1 MKIGVYGGSF
11 NPPHLGHVRA
21 AQACKQALGLDRV
34 LVIPASIPPHKQ
46 LTSSSASP
54 EERLALTRLAFE
66 NLPGFEVLDLEI
78 RREGKSYTV
87 DTIRELKAQY
97 EHDELFL
104 MMGTDM
110 FLSFQDW
117 YSPQE
122 IARCAQL
129 VCFSRYDADAENR
142 AALQKQADTLE
153 KLYGQR
159 PLLLTNDCFDISSTE
174 ARRLL
179 VFGIAEPY
187 LPQAVLRRIEAQR
200 LYGAGRDYRGLPF
213 DELKTVSL
221 SLHKKTRAAHAV
233 GVCETARQ
241 MARQFGADEALAARA
256 GILHDVTKALTGAQ
270 QLLLAE
276 KYEVRLTDFERQNR
290 QLLHAKQARRLRERC
305 SANARQFAARL
316 RITRPEKPI

>member
-66 NLPGFEVLDLEI
+66 NLPGFEVLNLEI

-97 EHDELFL
+97 AHDELFL

-129 VCFSRYDADAENR
+129 VCF
-142 AALQKQADTLE
+142 
-153 KLYGQR
+153 
-159 PLLLTNDCFDISSTE
+159 
-174 ARRLL
+174 
-179 VFGIAEPY
+179 
-187 LPQAVLRRIEAQR
+187 
-200 LYGAGRDYRGLPF
+200 
-213 DELKTVSL
+213 
-221 SLHKKTRAAHAV
+221 
-233 GVCETARQ
+233 
-241 MARQFGADEALAARA
+241 
-256 GILHDVTKALTGAQ
+256 
-270 QLLLAE
+270 
-276 KYEVRLTDFERQNR
+276 
-290 QLLHAKQARRLRERC
+290 
-305 SANARQFAARL
+305 
-316 RITRPEKPI
+316 